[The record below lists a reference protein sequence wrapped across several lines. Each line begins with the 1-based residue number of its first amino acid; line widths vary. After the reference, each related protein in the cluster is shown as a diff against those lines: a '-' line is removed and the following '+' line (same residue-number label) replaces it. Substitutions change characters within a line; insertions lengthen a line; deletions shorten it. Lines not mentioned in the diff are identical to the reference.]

1 MLLKLKRRF
10 KGPKYTIGSFFV
22 NNEYFCDTIEDVDRG
37 LKQSMN
43 IIEIQRKKVKCE
55 TAIPTGIYNVNM
67 DIVSPKYSKVQFYKD
82 KANGGRVPRLIN
94 VKGFDGILIHSG
106 NTEKDTE
113 GCLIVGE
120 NKVKGQ
126 VINSRITFEKLYK
139 LLYAANKK
147 GEPITIE
154 II

>member
-10 KGPKYTIGSFFV
+10 KGSNYTIGSFYV
-22 NNEYFCDTIEDVDRG
+22 NNKYFCDTIEDVDRK

-43 IIEIQRKKVKCE
+43 IIEIQRKKVKGE
-55 TAIPTGIYNVNM
+55 TAIPSGVYTVNM
-67 DIVSPKYSKVQFYKD
+67 NTISPKYSKIQFYKD

-94 VKGFDGILIHSG
+94 VKGFDGVLIHSG

-126 VINSRITFEKLYK
+126 VINSKKVFEKLYK
-139 LLYAANKK
+139 LLYDAYKK

-154 II
+154 IV